1 MATTTKQAATKQAKA
16 QLKMRAIKPARLTK
30 EYDGTIKV
38 WYRLSDLKLDPE
50 NAREHDDRNL
60 SAIGDSVE
68 QFEQQKPVVIDADG
82 IVRAGNGLCLE
93 LMRRGQKD
101 VWGVRMPLRGA
112 QAKAYALAD
121 NRTAEL
127 SRWNFEQV
135 QNTLNELAA
144 EGVDYTKLGWADYEL
159 EPIMAAQWKPPEREP
174 MTEGEGG
181 LAPKAAI
188 ISFTPEQYEVVSRA
202 IGIYS
207 NNRPEEPSEGAAL
220 MSICAEWMGGRDG

>member
-1 MATTTKQAATKQAKA
+1 MATTTKAAAKA
-16 QLKMRAIKPARLTK
+16 KTAQVKMRAIKPARLTK

-38 WYRLSDLKLDPE
+38 WYRITDLKLDPE

-60 SAIGDSVE
+60 TAIGDSIE

-93 LMRRGQKD
+93 LMRRGDKE

-135 QNTLNELAA
+135 QKILVSLKE
-144 EGVDYTKLGWADYEL
+144 EGADYTKLGWADYEL
-159 EPIMAAQWKPPEREP
+159 DPIMAAQWQPPAQEP
-174 MTEGEGG
+174 MAEGEGG
-181 LAPKAAI
+181 LAPKAAV
-188 ISFTPEQYEVVSRA
+188 ISFSPEQFEVVRRA
-202 IGIYS
+202 IAMYA
-207 NNRPEEPSEGAAL
+207 NDQAEEPSEGASL
-220 MSICAEWMGGRDG
+220 MAICAMWMGGRDG